1 MSTNTFRAL
10 RIEPEGERYVRR
22 IRERRLED
30 LPSGDVLVRV
40 HWSAL
45 NFKDGLSATGNKAVT
60 RDYPHTPGIDA
71 AGVVAAS
78 DSPDWR
84 PGDPV
89 IVTSY
94 DLGMNTDGG
103 FGEYIRVPA
112 DWVVPMP
119 EGMDAREAMIFG
131 TAGFTAALCI
141 RELRL
146 REVLPESGDVLVTGA
161 TGGVGSLAVALLS
174 RLGYQAHAAT
184 GKADA
189 EGWLRGLGAAAVV
202 DRGELADDSGR
213 PLLKPRWAGAVDT
226 VGGDVLAHVLKCI
239 DYRGAASCC
248 GLVASPQLN
257 TTVFPFIL
265 RHVAL
270 MGVDSQNTPA
280 AMRRDVWSDLAGG
293 WKPGALD
300 AIAVETDLDGLD
312 AEIDR
317 ILAGGVRGRVIVR
330 MAEAQ

>member
-1 MSTNTFRAL
+1 MTTNTFRAL
-10 RIEPEGERYVRR
+10 RIEPEGEHYARHV
-22 IRERRLED
+22 RERRLED
-30 LPSGDVLVRV
+30 LPAGEVLVRV

-45 NFKDGLSATGNKAVT
+45 NYKDALSATGNKAVT

-84 PGDPV
+84 PGDAV
-89 IVTSY
+89 VVTSY

-112 DWVVPMP
+112 DWVVPLP

-174 RLGYQAHAAT
+174 RLGYRVHAAT

-189 EGWLRGLGAAAVV
+189 EGWLRGLGAAAIV

-213 PLLKPRWAGAVDT
+213 PLLKPRWAGVVDT
-226 VGGDVLAHVLKCI
+226 VGGDILATALKCTG
-239 DYRGAASCC
+239 YRGAVSCC
-248 GLVASPQLN
+248 GLVASPELH

-270 MGVDSQNTPA
+270 MGVDSQHTPA
-280 AMRRDVWSDLAGG
+280 QVRHSVWSDLAGG
-293 WKPGALD
+293 WKPGGLD
-300 AIAVETDLDGLD
+300 TLATETDLDGLD
-312 AEIDR
+312 GEIDR

-330 MAEAQ
+330 MAPER

>member
-1 MSTNTFRAL
+1 MTTNTFRAL
-10 RIEPEGERYVRR
+10 RIEPEGDGYARH

-30 LPSGDVLVRV
+30 LPAGDVLVRV

-45 NFKDGLSATGNKAVT
+45 NYKDGLSASGNKAVT
-60 RDYPHTPGIDA
+60 REYPHTPGIDA
-71 AGVVAAS
+71 AGMVAAS

-112 DWVVPMP
+112 EWVVPMP
-119 EGMDAREAMIFG
+119 EGMDAREAMILG

-146 REVLPESGDVLVTGA
+146 REVTPESGDVLVTGA
-161 TGGVGSLAVALLS
+161 TGGVGSLAVALLN
-174 RLGYQAHAAT
+174 RLGYSVHAAT
-184 GKADA
+184 GKRDA
-189 EGWLRGLGAAAVV
+189 EGWLRELGADDIV

-213 PLLKPRWAGAVDT
+213 PLLKPRWAGVVDT
-226 VGGDVLAHVLKCI
+226 VGGEILAHALKCTA
-239 DYRGAASCC
+239 YRGAVSCC
-248 GLVASPQLN
+248 GLVASPELR

-280 AMRRDVWSDLAGG
+280 RIRRDVWSDLAGG
-293 WKPGALD
+293 WKPGMLD
-300 AIAVETDLDGLD
+300 TIAVETDLDGLG

-330 MAEAQ
+330 MAPER